1 MRSDKK
7 IFPIISIVI
16 SISLLFYIFYK
27 SEIIWSGEKRNYYLI
42 YYYISTITIIFSI
55 ITFYLS
61 KKINSYLVI
70 ILISSIFTIY
80 LFEFYLTIL
89 PKEKKDL
96 NKKIKFYEQQTK
108 KDFDTR
114 SLFEIYEEYKNKYE
128 NTAIFVGPQ
137 YYPLSDIYSLSN
149 ISNSKTILCNENGYY
164 STYLSDRYGFNNP
177 DVEWDANQIE
187 YLLLGDSFT
196 QGYCVNRGKEIASIL
211 CNLFKKPILNLGF
224 GSNGPLIE
232 YATLR
237 EYFKPNTK
245 NIIWFYYEGNDI
257 SDLKGELTSPIL
269 TKHDRFKVYSRI
281 NFKTK

>member
-1 MRSDKK
+1 MNSKQKK
-7 IFPIISIVI
+7 TLTPD
-16 SISLLFYIFYK
+16 LF
-27 SEIIWSGEKRNYYLI
+27 
-42 YYYISTITIIFSI
+42 
-55 ITFYLS
+55 
-61 KKINSYLVI
+61 
-70 ILISSIFTIY
+70 
-80 LFEFYLTIL
+80 
-89 PKEKKDL
+89 
-96 NKKIKFYEQQTK
+96 
-108 KDFDTR
+108 
-114 SLFEIYEEYKNKYE
+114 FEIYEEYKNKYE

-211 CNLFKKPILNLGF
+211 RNLFKKPILNLGF

-269 TKHDRFKVYSRI
+269 TKYMTDLKFTQELILRQNELDEITKIKMEKIINLYEKRIIENNFIKKFI
-281 NFKTK
+281 NFIKVTNLRNRVFTKTHSKKI